1 MRDYTEFLPMYQPAD
16 EQRHIS
22 HNIGENIAR
31 YRKLYGLTQTE
42 LAEEIKYS
50 DKSVSKWERGL
61 GTPDIFVLVRL
72 AAIFGVKVDDLL
84 AQSEEQPPHPR
95 AAKEKSMII
104 ICLECVALIFIVAL
118 IAFTAMRL
126 INTNIENAWYAFVV
140 AVPVCC
146 AVCTVLSAVWKKRLG
161 LLVAVSIFVWST
173 GAFIFLM
180 LLKNP
185 SSFLLFT
192 VCGAIQVLLALW
204 YIHLRLLDSI
214 RRYRGR

>member
-1 MRDYTEFLPMYQPAD
+1 MYQPID
-16 EQRHIS
+16 DQRYIS
-22 HNIGENIAR
+22 HNIGENIAG

-84 AQSEEQPPHPR
+84 VQSEVQPPRRHTVK
-95 AAKEKSMII
+95 AKNMII
-104 ICLECVALIFIVAL
+104 ICLECIALITIVAL
-118 IAFTAMRL
+118 IAFTTIRL
-126 INTNIENAWYAFVV
+126 INPAIKHAWYAFVV

-146 AVCTVLSAVWKKRLG
+146 VVCTVLTAVWKKRLG
-161 LLVAVSIFVWST
+161 LLISVSLFVWSI
-173 GAFIFLM
+173 GVFIFLM

-204 YIHLRLLDSI
+204 FVHLRLLDSI
-214 RRYRGR
+214 RKIKSR